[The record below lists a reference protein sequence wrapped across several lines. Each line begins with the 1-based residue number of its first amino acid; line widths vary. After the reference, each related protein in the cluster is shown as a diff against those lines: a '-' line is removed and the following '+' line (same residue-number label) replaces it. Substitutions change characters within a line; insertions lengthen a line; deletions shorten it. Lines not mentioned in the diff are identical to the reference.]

1 MIRHRH
7 DGGHIVRR
15 TVDHEYV
22 HHHTGAEPGLLVVR
36 GVPADVCRSCDDY
49 WFDESTGFA
58 LSDLL
63 ADHTPAPGEVLTL
76 AWIEANAA

>member
-1 MIRHRH
+1 MTTHRH
-7 DGGHIVRR
+7 DGGYLVRR

-22 HHHTGAEPGLLVVR
+22 HHHEGAEPGLLFVR

-49 WFDESTGFA
+49 WFDEPTGFT
-58 LSDLL
+58 LSALL

-76 AWIEANAA
+76 DWIEANAA